1 MKQKV
6 AFFNEI
12 ATFLLF
18 FLSKG
23 VSYFISLRLISN
35 FKL

>member
-1 MKQKV
+1 MKGKRGIFV
-6 AFFNEI
+6 KTVTFFS
-12 ATFLLF
+12 F
-18 FLSKG
+18 FRSIG

>member
-1 MKQKV
+1 MKQNV
-6 AFFNEI
+6 AIFNKF
-12 ATFLLF
+12 ATFFSF